1 MDVRTA
7 ARILIVEDDPAVRL
21 SLRLTCQREGLTTIE
36 AASGHEALRLVTQ
49 EKPDL
54 VLLDLLL
61 PDINGLDVCR
71 AIRQQSAALPI
82 IMLTAKNEE
91 IDKVVGLELGADDYV
106 TKPFSPRELIARIRA
121 VLRRAQLRPDSGQ
134 ITPGSALRFGRLAIK
149 MAEREVTVDDR
160 PVQLTATEFELLAY
174 LAQNP
179 GIALTRDQLTSH
191 VWGYD
196 SEGDTRLLDTHIAHL
211 RAKIERDPSHPEHIL
226 TVRNVGYK
234 LNPRPQSA
242 S

>member
-1 MDVRTA
+1 MDTQA
-7 ARILIVEDDPAVRL
+7 APKILIVEDDSAVRL
-21 SLRLTCQREGLTTIE
+21 SLRATCQREGFKTVETGL
-36 AASGHEALRLVTQ
+36 GQEALRLVKAET
-49 EKPDL
+49 PDL

-61 PDINGLDVCR
+61 PDMNGLDVCR
-71 AIRQQSAALPI
+71 AIRQQSGALPI

-121 VLRRAQLRPDSGQ
+121 VLRRAQLRADAAAQ
-134 ITPGSALRFGRLAIK
+134 VRKESALRFGRLAIK
-149 MAEREVTVDDR
+149 MAEREVTVNDR
-160 PVQLTATEFELLAY
+160 PVQLTATEFDLLAY

-211 RAKIERDPSHPEHIL
+211 RAKIEPDPSHPEHIL

-242 S
+242 